1 MACDRD
7 PWRER
12 EGGLSS
18 FTPYAAAFGISG
30 LNKRW

>member
-1 MACDRD
+1 VIAIHGVNG
-7 PWRER
+7 

-18 FTPYAAAFGISG
+18 FTPYAAAPGIPG